1 VRGTVELS
9 RRFGGKKFMWDGNT
23 HSTEEQAWQKAREYQ
38 ERGFQVELVAEHDSD
53 DRFYLFT
60 RREVKESVVERRP

>member
-1 VRGTVELS
+1 MELS

-23 HSTEEQAWQKAREYQ
+23 HPIEEQARQKAREYQ
-38 ERGFQVELVAEHDSD
+38 ERGFQVEMVAEHDSD

-60 RREVKESVVERRP
+60 RREVKEIVAEGKPQ

>member
-1 VRGTVELS
+1 MELS

-23 HSTEEQAWQKAREYQ
+23 LSTQEQAREKAREYQ
-38 ERGFQVELVAEHDSD
+38 ERGFEVEMVREHNSD

-60 RREVKESVVERRP
+60 RREV

>member
-1 VRGTVELS
+1 VRGIVELS

-23 HSTEEQAWQKAREYQ
+23 HSTEEQARQKAREYQ
-38 ERGFQVELVAEHDSD
+38 ERGFQVELAAEHDGG

-60 RREVKESVVERRP
+60 RREVKEIVAEGKP

>member
-1 VRGTVELS
+1 MELS

-23 HSTEEQAWQKAREYQ
+23 LSTEEQAQQKARKYQ
-38 ERGFQVELVAEHDSD
+38 ERGFQVELVVEHDSD

-60 RREVKESVVERRP
+60 RREVKEIVVEGKP